1 MSALIL
7 FRQEGATKR
16 YVVQAMNKEER
27 TQWMDAMEGKEPVS
41 VRCESECEGE
51 CEFEV

>member
-1 MSALIL
+1 MC
-7 FRQEGATKR
+7 FRQEGLTKK

-41 VRCESECEGE
+41 VRVSVNDGVMGE
-51 CEFEV
+51 CE